1 MSARARIQNIETLAN
16 AIAWRS
22 DAATSDQM
30 AFDLVVDDDELA
42 KAEKILEELEERLEK
57 EIRLQARIGRRA
69 S

>member
-1 MSARARIQNIETLAN
+1 MSARAMIANIETLAN

-30 AFDLVVDDDELA
+30 AFDLVVDE
-42 KAEKILEELEERLEK
+42 EELKTCERLLTEL
-57 EIRLQARIGRRA
+57 EGRLEAEVRNQAAGGG

>member
-1 MSARARIQNIETLAN
+1 MNNRARIQNIETLAN

-30 AFDLVVDDDELA
+30 AFDLVVDEEEL
-42 KAEKILEELEERLEK
+42 KTCERLLEELEARLEN
-57 EIRLQARIGRRA
+57 EVRLQAAGGG

>member
-1 MSARARIQNIETLAN
+1 MSARARIANIETLAN

-30 AFDLVVDDDELA
+30 AFDLVVDEGELKTA
-42 KAEKILEELEERLEK
+42 QKILQDLHDRLED
-57 EIRLQARIGRRA
+57 EVRNQESG

>member
-1 MSARARIQNIETLAN
+1 MSARTRIANIESLAN

-30 AFDLVVDDDELA
+30 AFDLVVDEDEL
-42 KAEKILEELEERLEK
+42 KTVEKILTDLQSRLET
-57 EIRLQARIGRRA
+57 EVRNQEAG

>member
-1 MSARARIQNIETLAN
+1 MSNRARIQNIETLAN

-30 AFDLVVDDDELA
+30 AFDLVVDEDEL
-42 KAEKILEELEERLEK
+42 KTVEKILTDLEERLER
-57 EIRLQARIGRRA
+57 ECRNQAAGGD

>member
-1 MSARARIQNIETLAN
+1 MSARTRIANIETLAN

-30 AFDLVVDDDELA
+30 AFDLVVDDEEL
-42 KAEKILEELEERLEK
+42 KTCERLLTELEERLER
-57 EIRLQARIGRRA
+57 ECRNQAAGGD

>member
-1 MSARARIQNIETLAN
+1 MSARTRIANIETLAN

-30 AFDLVVDDDELA
+30 AFDLVVDEEEL
-42 KAEKILEELEERLEK
+42 KTCERLLEELETRLEN
-57 EIRLQARIGRRA
+57 EVRLQATGGG

>member
-1 MSARARIQNIETLAN
+1 MSARARIQNIELLAN

-22 DAATSDQM
+22 DAATSDQA

-42 KAEKILEELEERLEK
+42 KAEKILEDLEERLEK
-57 EIRLQARIGRRA
+57 EVRLQARLARTG